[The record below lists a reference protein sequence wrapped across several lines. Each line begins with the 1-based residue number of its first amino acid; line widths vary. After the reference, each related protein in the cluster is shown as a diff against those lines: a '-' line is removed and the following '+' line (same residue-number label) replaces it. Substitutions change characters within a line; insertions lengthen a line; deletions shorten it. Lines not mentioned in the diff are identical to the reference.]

1 MEMISIN
8 IDGMTL
14 SEYTKLGDWM
24 MHMFGKPGVNTW
36 WIDDQPLMT
45 DLVCT
50 KEIATVVILR
60 WK

>member
-1 MEMISIN
+1 MISIN
-8 IDGMTL
+8 VDGMVL

-24 MHMFGKPGVNTW
+24 MYMFGNPDVKKW
-36 WIDDQPLMT
+36 WIDHQPLTT

-50 KEIATVVILR
+50 EEIATVVLLR